1 MKKMDAYGLNNKGDL
16 NIMSNTAEIT
26 TKLWAM
32 ANKLRGTMDASEY
45 KNYILPFMFYRYLSE
60 NQDSYLKV
68 NHLEEYYDVTDDEER
83 EEYLKEICSGL
94 GYAIVP
100 EYTWNNIVDKIDNHK
115 IKASDFQDMFDSFN
129 TNAKRNPMAEVD
141 FANVFSDVNLGDTR
155 LGTSTNER
163 AKALNDIVLMIN
175 EFNFKDDS
183 GHDILGDV
191 YEYLIGQFAANAG
204 KKGGEFYTPH
214 EVSQILAKL
223 VTVDVKEK
231 KDQFRVYDPTMGS
244 GSLLLTVQKEL
255 PNGDKAGSVAF
266 YGQELN
272 TTTYNLARMNLMM
285 HGVNYRNMDLKRAD
299 TLDADWPFTERDGIQ
314 IPMTF
319 DAVVANPPYSQNWDI
334 KTIDREKD
342 ARFKR
347 FGVAPASKADY
358 AFVLHGIYHL
368 EKTGTMAI
376 VLPHGVLFR
385 GASEEKIRRNIID
398 ENLLDAVIG
407 LPPNLFYGTSI
418 PTCVLVFKGREA
430 RGERNDI
437 LFIDASNEF
446 VKDKNKNR
454 LTDENINKIIETYC
468 NRENVEKY
476 AHVASLDEIKENNY
490 NLNIPRY
497 VDKFD
502 EEVVVPLSEIAKE
515 LNIVRQEIENTST
528 ELFDLLGE
536 LEGTT
541 DEAKAE
547 LANFIEL
554 LRK

>member
-1 MKKMDAYGLNNKGDL
+1 
-16 NIMSNTAEIT
+16 MSNASDVTS
-26 TKLWAM
+26 KLWEM

-60 NQDSYLKV
+60 NQDEYLAD
-68 NHLEEYYDVTDDEER
+68 NYLEEFYEVTDPEEK
-83 EEYLKEICSGL
+83 EEYLQDISKGI
-94 GYAIVP
+94 GYAIDP
-100 EYTWNNIVDKIDNHK
+100 EYVWNKMVSKIENHK

-129 TNAKRNPMAEVD
+129 ANAKRNAAAEDD

-155 LGTSTNER
+155 LGSSTNER

-214 EVSQILAKL
+214 EVSQVLSKI
-223 VTVDVKEK
+223 VTLNSKESD
-231 KDQFRVYDPTMGS
+231 DQFHVYDPTMGS

-255 PNGDKAGSVAF
+255 PNGDAEGSVDF

-285 HGVNYRNMDLKRAD
+285 HGVNYRNMNLKRAD
-299 TLDADWPFTERDGIQ
+299 TLDADWPFDEKDGVQ
-314 IPMTF
+314 VPVKF
-319 DAVVANPPYSQNWDI
+319 DAVVANPPYSQKWDI
-334 KTIDREKD
+334 KNVDREKD
-342 ARFKR
+342 TRFKG

-358 AFVLHGIYHL
+358 AFVLHGLYHL

-385 GASEEKIRRNIID
+385 GAAEGKIRKNIIK

-407 LPPNLFYGTSI
+407 LPANLFYGTSI

-430 RGERNDI
+430 RGNNKDI

-446 VKDKNKNR
+446 EKDKNQNK
-454 LTDENINKIIETYC
+454 LTSENIEKIVETYQK
-468 NRENVEKY
+468 RKDVDKY
-476 AHVASLDEIKENNY
+476 AHVASIEEIEENDF

-497 VDKFD
+497 VDTF
-502 EEVVVPLSEIAKE
+502 EEEEVVPLSEIVT
-515 LNIVRQEIENTST
+515 NINETRSEIEKTTNELYS
-528 ELFDLLGE
+528 LFDE
-536 LEGTT
+536 LVGTT
-541 DEAKAE
+541 PEVDKEFQEFLAK
-547 LANFIEL
+547 F
-554 LRK
+554 KK